1 MHVHLDIHFRAI
13 RSRPGYTYAPR
24 STKDSH
30 LLRFVTCV
38 FTRLS
43 WERLSAHNTADG
55 VERQRQRRADA
66 FGVGE
71 ETFFALITC
80 FL

>member
-1 MHVHLDIHFRAI
+1 MHVHLEIHFRAI
-13 RSRPGYTYAPR
+13 RSRPGYAPR
-24 STKDSH
+24 STKDAR

-38 FTRLS
+38 FARLS

-66 FGVGE
+66 FSVGK
-71 ETFFALITC
+71 ETFFAL
-80 FL
+80 LSNPR